1 MWSPQRYLQQ
11 GKTKGVDA
19 AVLAEA
25 VKQIKRLNAHTPPL
39 PTVLSLPH
47 LACLSQTDWGVI
59 RRYVTRENDDDY
71 RRFYMKKR
79 SGGYRRIGI
88 PAEQL
93 GRVQSWIAHNILARP
108 AVHPASHAFR
118 AGNSIVKCA
127 AVHENAKWMIK
138 IDIADFFGS
147 ITEIQVYRIF
157 RSFGYNA
164 LVSFEMARICTDKL
178 IKSAKYKLDSWKVR
192 EQERKI
198 GDYNQKVLGR
208 LPQGAPTSPMLSN
221 FAMLD
226 LDAQIAALAE
236 GAGLR
241 YTRYSD
247 DMTFSTKDEFNR
259 AAAVEFIAGVAG
271 ILKKKGL
278 YLNRAKTKIV
288 PPGARKVVLGLLA
301 SGDFP
306 ALSKAFKA
314 NLRQHIFYL
323 EKYGI
328 ENHVQKRE
336 FDSIGGLYRHLLGL
350 INFANMVD
358 PTYADAIRAKFDA
371 LPWPGQSAVI

>member
-11 GKTKGVDA
+11 GKAKGVST

-25 VKQIKRLNAHTPPL
+25 VKQISRLSAHSPPL
-39 PTVLSLPH
+39 PAVLSLPH
-47 LACLSQTDWGVI
+47 LARLSQTDLGVI

-93 GRVQSWIAHNILARP
+93 GRVQSWIAHNILVRP
-108 AVHPASHAFR
+108 AVHPASHAFQK
-118 AGNSIVKCA
+118 GSSIVKCA

-138 IDIADFFGS
+138 IDVADFFGS
-147 ITEIQVYRIF
+147 ITEIQAYRVF

-164 LVSFEMARICTDKL
+164 LISFEMARICTDKL
-178 IKSAKYKLDSWKVR
+178 IKSAKYELDSWKVR
-192 EQERKI
+192 KRKREI
-198 GDYNQKVLGR
+198 GDYSQKVLGR

-221 FAMLD
+221 FVMLE

-236 GAGLR
+236 STGLR

-247 DMTFSTKDEFNR
+247 DMTFSTKDDFTR
-259 AAAVEFIAGVAG
+259 TAAVQFIATVAG
-271 ILKKKGL
+271 VLKTKGL
-278 YLNRAKTKIV
+278 YLNRAKTKII
-288 PPGARKVVLGLLA
+288 PPGARKIVLGLLA

-306 ALSKAFKA
+306 ALSKDFKA
-314 NLRQHIFYL
+314 KLRQHIFYL
-323 EKYGI
+323 QKYGI
-328 ENHVQKRE
+328 TNHVEKRG

-350 INFANMVD
+350 INFANMVE
-358 PTYADAIRAKFDA
+358 PVYADSIRAQFDA
-371 LPWPGQSAVI
+371 LPWPGQPAVI